1 MSSYPSSLVDHAAC
15 AGCAHHRRSGSGCAV
30 VDAGAGTPLDGFL
43 AREPCYLKE
52 RLREFSRRFLAH
64 RPRSLLE
71 PDDVA
76 QDVYLRLLSGARPA
90 SADVAPSLAGFLA
103 FQRQIAISVAI
114 SAERRERGRVRCG
127 NCVHFA
133 PYSEICLQSGHPWT
147 HVRLK
152 TSQDPRRLE
161 PPCRSFVALRD
172 PKRLDERT
180 DLGTAI
186 ASDEVAIEIEAFHE
200 ALVSL
205 AASNPR
211 AALVV
216 RARLVEGRT
225 YEELARPGLSVRTMK
240 RDFAAGIA
248 FLRTRLTAP
257 PAAARTKMAPGA
269 ALSRSQDQGRP

>member
-1 MSSYPSSLVDHAAC
+1 MVD
-15 AGCAHHRRSGSGCAV
+15 G
-30 VDAGAGTPLDGFL
+30 DDGTPLDGFL

-76 QDVYLRLLSGARPA
+76 QDVFLRLLSGARPV
-90 SADVAPSLAGFLA
+90 SAVVAPSVAGFLA

-127 NCVHFA
+127 NCAHFA
-133 PYSEICLQSGHPWT
+133 PYSEICLRSGHPWT

-172 PKRLDERT
+172 PQRLDERT
-180 DLGTAI
+180 ESGMAI
-186 ASDEVAIEIEAFHE
+186 ASDEVATEIEAFHE

-205 AASNPR
+205 ASSNPR

-225 YEELARPGLSVRTMK
+225 YEDLARPGLSVRTMK
-240 RDFAAGIA
+240 RDFAAGLA
-248 FLRTRLTAP
+248 FLRTQLAP
-257 PAAARTKMAPGA
+257 PPAEARTKMAPSVE
-269 ALSRSQDQGRP
+269 LSRSQDQGRP